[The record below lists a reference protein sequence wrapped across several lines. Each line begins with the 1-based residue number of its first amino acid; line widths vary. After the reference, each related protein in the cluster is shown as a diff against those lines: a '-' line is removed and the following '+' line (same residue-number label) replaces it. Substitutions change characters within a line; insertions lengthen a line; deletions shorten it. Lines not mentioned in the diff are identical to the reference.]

1 MEAEHLLA
9 KEDMRM
15 NVTQKWF
22 VPCLSWQL
30 SMGWMA
36 TDLVIFPV
44 FLHPTWSEQ
53 MSNWLGLV
61 RTFSP
66 DGGSHGS

>member
-1 MEAEHLLA
+1 MFQRFNLEAEHLSAHRQNSVA

-15 NVTQKWF
+15 NVTQKWS

-36 TDLVIFPV
+36 SDLVMTR
-44 FLHPTWSEQ
+44 FLA
-53 MSNWLGLV
+53 SNMV
-61 RTFSP
+61 
-66 DGGSHGS
+66 